1 MVVKQYNF
9 GDLFTNDE
17 VLEATGGTKST
28 YTGKWQVIG
37 VENGKLKLVSE
48 SNVCDVTLGYGDPT
62 VTGSSNYEKAIN
74 SWKKSVTTLNNAAK
88 TNTGISGTRS
98 LSIEDI
104 EKLIDIN
111 QIDDYGSVFSYGEER
126 TFSKGTFVDKHGNT
140 VEATKTNKVT
150 IKNNAREASN
160 R

>member
-1 MVVKQYNF
+1 MMGLPYASATDKATEQLKLTLSSKNWKVGADGETYTSSDGKTVKF

-17 VLEATGGTKST
+17 VLAATGGTKSS

-74 SWKKSVTTLNNAAK
+74 LWKKAVTTLNNAAK
-88 TNTGISGTRS
+88 TNT
-98 LSIEDI
+98 
-104 EKLIDIN
+104 K
-111 QIDDYGSVFSYGEER
+111 
-126 TFSKGTFVDKHGNT
+126 
-140 VEATKTNKVT
+140 
-150 IKNNAREASN
+150 
-160 R
+160 